1 MSTVKDIYSFL
12 DGLYPRTLSCEWD
25 NDGLMVCRNSE
36 REVKKVLLEEFLPQ
50 MTCELLLHLNF
61 FNRVIKDDKQSS
73 GLVEK
78 ATDLLASNHMALF
91 MLTTLAGLLGGEGTI
106 DQMMES
112 VVDLFRVKGK
122 EERQRM
128 KELIRGYTVVPIK
141 KE

>member
-1 MSTVKDIYSFL
+1 MT
-12 DGLYPRTLSCEWD
+12 E
-25 NDGLMVCRNSE
+25 
-36 REVKKVLLEEFLPQ
+36 EVKKVLLEEFLPQ

-73 GLVEK
+73 ELVKK
-78 ATDLLASNHMALF
+78 ATDLLASNHMALI
-91 MLTTLAGLLGGEGTI
+91 MLTTLAELLGGEGTV

-128 KELIRGYTVVPIK
+128 KELISGYTIVPIEK
-141 KE
+141 NDALSIKIKPQGIKS